1 MVIENEN
8 LQITPLLPSV
18 PCMDGSVKI
27 FIPISEGINKK
38 NSMIITTLSWW
49 TMRTYLGLYAPKND
63 EKKIRAVESKTVKL
77 DFRSYF
83 R

>member
-1 MVIENEN
+1 MVIENKN

-38 NSMIITTLSWW
+38 KFYDHRDFELVDDESLS
-49 TMRTYLGLYAPKND
+49 
-63 EKKIRAVESKTVKL
+63 
-77 DFRSYF
+77 
-83 R
+83 